1 MSTLDQRKAEIISK
15 VNQVLDQAKDLY
27 IVDIKPT
34 VRFDLKGRTAGIA
47 GRTSIGQY
55 YLRFNTTL
63 MIDDASYQHILND
76 TVPHE
81 VAHLVCYKKPELGN
95 RHNPGWKRVCAA
107 LGGNGKRCH
116 AMEVIYAKGDTY
128 ACNTT
133 TGHIV
138 MASGAIY
145 NKIQRGATYVTK
157 AKGKLTPT
165 CVFTLVGRAGVRVA
179 NTPKTAPAKQP
190 VAKAIVSTPVPV
202 SKPAVLGSWIR
213 TGKTVSKA
221 DAVRAI
227 IADVKARGWTDVA
240 GMTAAMLRAQSEV
253 GMSRALAATYVKN
266 NWDKV

>member
-15 VNQVLDQAKDLY
+15 VKQVLDQAKDLY
-27 IVDIKPT
+27 MVDIKPAI
-34 VRFDLKGRTAGIA
+34 RFDLKGRCAGIA
-47 GRTSIGQY
+47 GRTSAGQY

-63 MIDDASYQHILND
+63 MTDDASYQHILND

-81 VAHLVCYKKPELGN
+81 IGHLVCYKKPELGN

-116 AMEVIYAKGDTY
+116 SMEVIYAKGDTY

-133 TGHIV
+133 TGHTV

-145 NKIQRGATYVTK
+145 NKIQRGATYTTK
-157 AKGKLTPT
+157 AKGKLTLE

-179 NTPKTAPAKQP
+179 DTPKTEPAKQP
-190 VAKAIVSTPVPV
+190 VAKTVPV
-202 SKPAVLGSWIR
+202 KPTVSSSWIR
-213 TGKTVSKA
+213 TGKAATKA

-227 IADVKARGWTDVA
+227 IGDVKARGWTDSA
-240 GMTAAMLRAQSEV
+240 GQTSAMLRAMSEV
-253 GMSRALAATYVKN
+253 GMTRSLATAYVKN
-266 NWDKV
+266 NWSKVA